1 VKRNRFAKNERENL
15 AAQEKKKKHPNL
27 FAPKFSYSELE
38 ILHHLEMTRKR
49 RKTKNVI
56 KLT

>member
-1 VKRNRFAKNERENL
+1 MREREFCDP
-15 AAQEKKKKHPNL
+15 EKKRKKHPNL